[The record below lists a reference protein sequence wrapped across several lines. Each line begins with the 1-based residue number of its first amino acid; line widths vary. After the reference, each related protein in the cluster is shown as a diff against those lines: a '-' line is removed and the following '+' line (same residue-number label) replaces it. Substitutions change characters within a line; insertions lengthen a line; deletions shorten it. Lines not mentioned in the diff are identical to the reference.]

1 MAVDRYRILADPTRR
16 RVLAA
21 VAAAGNEGA
30 TAGELSASLA
40 LGRSLVSY
48 HLARLQAGALV
59 VVRADPADGRLR
71 RYVARVGR
79 PDTGRTPTARAR
91 IVRQQSTQ
99 QALPPSRAREAAG
112 LPVPRTLRAPPAAPL
127 ARAAQVRGQ
136 RPPSAPSGGS
146 AAQLFDPA
154 LRRQLAP
161 YLHRRTVAT
170 GEALFWQGEPASG
183 IWLVESGAIR
193 VYTADAEGRE
203 QTLQIVRSGESL
215 NEVPFFDRQPEP
227 ATALVVE
234 AGVLQLLPIERRDEV
249 LREVP
254 ALAAAA
260 AASFAT
266 RLRQTVALVEDLRF
280 HQVAG
285 RVARVLL
292 QRVEP
297 HPGVGAGSGARTL
310 TQREIAEMAGT
321 SREVVARALRELEQR
336 RLIRIERGRI
346 VLLDAEGLADQA

>member
-1 MAVDRYRILADPTRR
+1 MVVDRYRILADPTRR
-16 RVLAA
+16 RILAA

-59 VVRADPADGRLR
+59 GVHADPGDGRLR
-71 RYVARVGR
+71 RYVARVGH
-79 PDTGRTPTARAR
+79 PDTGRTAEARNAEQRSARQTIRPARTRAAAALPVSPALGTPPALPTAS
-91 IVRQQSTQ
+91 V
-99 QALPPSRAREAAG
+99 G
-112 LPVPRTLRAPPAAPL
+112 
-127 ARAAQVRGQ
+127 QVRGQ
-136 RPPSAPSGGS
+136 GRTPAAATGS
-146 AAQLFDPA
+146 PGWLFDPD
-154 LRRQLAP
+154 LRRQLAR
-161 YLHRRTVAT
+161 YLHRRTAEI
-170 GEALFWQGEPASG
+170 GEALFWQGDPASG